1 MVQDV
6 NEQKEIEKQ
15 LVLSAIQV
23 LRQTGGEINPH
34 TVATTAKIPRS
45 TIYRNAELMDLIAHE
60 EDMGTLLASD
70 TESIAELEARIQH
83 LDQTIWDLEKQNEE
97 LHTESQNAW
106 THGFTAGLAE
116 AARRHA
122 DPSSEPLT
130 AAAAKKR
137 AKNTPTQEISV
148 AGGETTTSE
157 RTVYTN
163 LTDTD
168 AHIPTLDLG
177 QAAESLHSPPQGQV
191 VQPAPVAKPQ
201 GQPRQVA
208 PTATPAATP
217 ITTPQG
223 QALPAAAS
231 VPAPPVQTAQAAPVA
246 SEGQAVQAVS
256 LSPQAPS
263 ASAKTAEVVTPPSA
277 QGHTAVPP
285 GQTSPSSAGGN
296 LGQARQA
303 STEAIY
309 NIARSGPYV
318 ASDFN
323 PLGELSWKD
332 LETVYN
338 FRVET
343 LIDYGRSLPSG
354 KTPDPE
360 PYTPPGPN
368 GSQPKL
374 ADLIDPDI
382 LSMLPSDEEIAN
394 LQNLEAVVY
403 MSHEEADVTPL
414 PTESLYSQ
422 DARYQD
428 PNATGDRLQAMN
440 DPRFIDG
447 QAVVDLDA
455 LDIFDD
461 LDEYVDVDKIHVI
474 DDVQLDQG
482 PESGDELRE
491 LIKGRIQ
498 QAAEIQNDQTPRA
511 MGPAA
516 APAAEGDGGAIGR
529 SRSKFVGGAKAPQEP
544 KANNFVVRQI
554 PPEIRRA
561 CLILGLRPEELTTA
575 AVIEYWKKQ
584 IAAPGVHPDH
594 GGDTEAAIYLNTAK
608 DTLVRWIDA
617 QAPKL
622 GKKFNKPPSPPEQGK
637 PPNQPE

>member
-60 EDMGTLLASD
+60 EDMGMRPASEA
-70 TESIAELEARIQH
+70 ESIAELEARIQQ

-97 LHTESQNAW
+97 MHTEVQNAW
-106 THGFTAGLAE
+106 THGFTAGLEE

-137 AKNTPTQEISV
+137 AKNAPTQEFSIP
-148 AGGETTTSE
+148 GGETATAE
-157 RTVYTN
+157 RAVYTN
-163 LTDTD
+163 QTETD
-168 AHIPTLDLG
+168 AHLAVLDLG
-177 QAAESLHSPPQGQV
+177 QVAESVPTSEIVPPAKSQRQTAEAPTTQTAGQA
-191 VQPAPVAKPQ
+191 VQPAP
-201 GQPRQVA
+201 R
-208 PTATPAATP
+208 AAD
-217 ITTPQG
+217 QG
-223 QALPAAAS
+223 QATQAVSPDVQAVQPPDEGRNDRAQQAQSVRPAAPQTQVANA
-231 VPAPPVQTAQAAPVA
+231 VPPVHSTTQANAGGNVVGSEQAKNPAQAA
-246 SEGQAVQAVS
+246 
-256 LSPQAPS
+256 
-263 ASAKTAEVVTPPSA
+263 
-277 QGHTAVPP
+277 
-285 GQTSPSSAGGN
+285 
-296 LGQARQA
+296 
-303 STEAIY
+303 EAIY

-323 PLGELSWKD
+323 PLVELSWKD

-343 LIDYGRSLPSG
+343 LIDYGRNLPAG

-360 PYTPPGPN
+360 SNPVPGPN
-368 GSQPKL
+368 GGQPKL
-374 ADLIDPDI
+374 ADFIDPDI

-403 MSHEEADVTPL
+403 MSHEEADVTAL
-414 PTESLYSQ
+414 PAESAHSQ
-422 DARYQD
+422 EARYQD

-474 DDVQLDQG
+474 EDVQLDQG

-511 MGPAA
+511 MSAA

-622 GKKFNKPPSPPEQGK
+622 GKKFNKPPNPPEQGK